1 MMVPVGRNSMRA
13 EELAAE
19 FGIGFL
25 DFVERDTGRTRRRS
39 RPTVGLS
46 NLAVVSVMRR
56 CGRSGAPVG
65 SDKIVPRPFLK
76 PGAMRVFS
84 MLSATRVIAGRRRRA
99 LA

>member
-1 MMVPVGRNSMRA
+1 MRA

-76 PGAMRVFS
+76 AGAMRVFS
-84 MLSATRVIAGRRRRA
+84 MLSATQVIAGRRRRA